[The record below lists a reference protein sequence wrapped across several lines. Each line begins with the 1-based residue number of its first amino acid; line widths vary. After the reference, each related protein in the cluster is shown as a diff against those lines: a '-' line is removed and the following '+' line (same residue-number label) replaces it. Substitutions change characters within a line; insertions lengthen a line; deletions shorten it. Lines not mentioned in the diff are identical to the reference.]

1 MDMSLIAY
9 NKQKYIQIIAIIL
22 ALASIILAILSFYI
36 NNLIDFKFASII
48 IASLN
53 SSFLLKIS
61 NIDNKLRYLLILN
74 LIFIIAMSIFTLIIR

>member
-1 MDMSLIAY
+1 MIEIY

-22 ALASIILAILSFYI
+22 ALISIILAILSFYR
-36 NNLIDFKFASII
+36 NNSIDFKFASII
-48 IASLN
+48 LSSIN

-61 NIDNKLRYLLILN
+61 NINNKLRYLLILN